1 MPLAAAAGRLLCAR
15 RCGSLLRRRAP
26 LAVCLRAVSG
36 GDDSRRPPPDGLPRE
51 PPALTVPLKKAAPT
65 AEPTRS
71 QLRSQPSSR
80 DRARRDRNL
89 ITAVRAMEEYLMK
102 SGDLEP
108 LGSTQRR
115 SPFENEPPIRV
126 YFRAEVEQQAIKK
139 WGSLERLEAE
149 KRKREHI
156 QLAHQQA
163 LFSVKKVLKDYRRGQ
178 REKPYYTQVEEE
190 SLRGSSHVVLTAV
203 GINAIN
209 ALGKGVAFA
218 VTGSSSL
225 FAETLHSLADTANQ
239 VILAVG
245 IHKSAQRA
253 NLDHPYGYSNVR
265 HVASLISG
273 VGIFCLGSGVAFFH
287 GFHALYD
294 PAPLGDFLVGYCVL
308 AAALVSESV
317 TLALAA
323 RNIRRN
329 SRRQGFTFWQY
340 VRQGRDP
347 SVNVVLL
354 EDMAAVLGVFVAGS
368 SMALSAATGS
378 MVYDACGSMVI
389 GGLLGTV
396 ATFIIVTNAHAL
408 VGQSIRQEELERI
421 NLRLEE
427 DIMIRGIHDVKG
439 IDMGNGLVRYKAEVD
454 FDGRELTKKYLKSQ
468 NLESLAAE
476 AARLDGSEAVEQYLL
491 RHGEAIVDMMGAEID
506 RIESDLRKAFP
517 QIRHIDLEIL

>member
-1 MPLAAAAGRLLCAR
+1 
-15 RCGSLLRRRAP
+15 
-26 LAVCLRAVSG
+26 
-36 GDDSRRPPPDGLPRE
+36 
-51 PPALTVPLKKAAPT
+51 
-65 AEPTRS
+65 
-71 QLRSQPSSR
+71 
-80 DRARRDRNL
+80 
-89 ITAVRAMEEYLMK
+89 MEEYLLK
-102 SGDLEP
+102 VGDLEP
-108 LGSTQRR
+108 LGSTKRR

-126 YFRAEVEQQAIKK
+126 YWRAEVEQQAIRK
-139 WGSLERLEAE
+139 WGSLDRLSEE
-149 KRKREHI
+149 KQRRE
-156 QLAHQQA
+156 LAWRTHQQT

-178 REKPYYTQVEEE
+178 RNKPYYTVIEEE
-190 SLRGSSHVVLTAV
+190 NLKGSSNVVLTAV

-209 ALGKGVAFA
+209 ALGKGAAFA

-225 FAETLHSLADTANQ
+225 FSETLHSIADTANQ

-294 PAPLGDFLVGYCVL
+294 PAPMGDFLVGYCVL

-317 TLALAA
+317 TLTLAT
-323 RNIRRN
+323 RNILRN
-329 SRRQGFTFWQY
+329 SRRQGCSFWH
-340 VRQGRDP
+340 
-347 SVNVVLL
+347 
-354 EDMAAVLGVFVAGS
+354 
-368 SMALSAATGS
+368 MALSAVTGN
-378 MVYDACGSMVI
+378 MMFDACGSMLI

-396 ATFIIVTNAHAL
+396 ATFIIVTNSHAL

-454 FDGRELTKKYLKSQ
+454 FDGRELTKKYLERQDSDV
-468 NLESLAAE
+468 LTAE
-476 AARLDGSEAVEQYLL
+476 AKQLTGDEAVEKFLL

>member
-1 MPLAAAAGRLLCAR
+1 
-15 RCGSLLRRRAP
+15 
-26 LAVCLRAVSG
+26 
-36 GDDSRRPPPDGLPRE
+36 
-51 PPALTVPLKKAAPT
+51 
-65 AEPTRS
+65 
-71 QLRSQPSSR
+71 
-80 DRARRDRNL
+80 
-89 ITAVRAMEEYLMK
+89 MEEYLLK
-102 SGDLEP
+102 VGDLEP
-108 LGSTQRR
+108 LGSTKRR

-126 YFRAEVEQQAIKK
+126 YWRAEVEQQAIRK
-139 WGSLERLEAE
+139 WGSLDRLSEE
-149 KRKREHI
+149 KQRRE
-156 QLAHQQA
+156 LAWRTHQQT

-178 REKPYYTQVEEE
+178 RNKPYYTVIEEE
-190 SLRGSSHVVLTAV
+190 NLKGSSNVVLTAV

-209 ALGKGVAFA
+209 ALGKGAAFA

-225 FAETLHSLADTANQ
+225 FSETLHSIADTANQ

-294 PAPLGDFLVGYCVL
+294 PAPMGDFLVGYCVL

-317 TLALAA
+317 TLTLAT
-323 RNIRRN
+323 RNILRN
-329 SRRQGFTFWQY
+329 SRRQGCSFWQY

-354 EDMAAVLGVFVAGS
+354 EDLAAVVGVFVAGS
-368 SMALSAATGS
+368 SMALSAVTGN
-378 MVYDACGSMVI
+378 MMFDACGSMLI

-396 ATFIIVTNAHAL
+396 ATFIIVTNSHAL

-454 FDGRELTKKYLKSQ
+454 FDGRELTKKYLERQDSDV
-468 NLESLAAE
+468 LTAE
-476 AARLDGSEAVEQYLL
+476 AKQLTGDEAVEKFLL